1 MYAVSFVWCY
11 DPNHIG
17 FGGVTGIA
25 QIINAFVPVLPIG
38 IMVIV
43 FNAPLFFLGWR
54 LLGGHLLV
62 SSLYAMALSSL
73 FIDGLNYLFP
83 AIPTMEPMLA
93 AIFGGVLLGVSL
105 GLVFSQGA
113 TTGGTDLIA
122 RLLKLPFAWLP
133 MGKLLLV
140 VDLSMLLAVSAAFR
154 SRRKKIF
161 TASCK
166 RRKNRL

>member
-1 MYAVSFVWCY
+1 MKSKAFDLVKSYAIITLGALVYAVSFVWCY

-62 SSLYAMALSSL
+62 SSLYAMALS
-73 FIDGLNYLFP
+73 
-83 AIPTMEPMLA
+83 
-93 AIFGGVLLGVSL
+93 
-105 GLVFSQGA
+105 
-113 TTGGTDLIA
+113 
-122 RLLKLPFAWLP
+122 
-133 MGKLLLV
+133 
-140 VDLSMLLAVSAAFR
+140 
-154 SRRKKIF
+154 
-161 TASCK
+161 
-166 RRKNRL
+166 